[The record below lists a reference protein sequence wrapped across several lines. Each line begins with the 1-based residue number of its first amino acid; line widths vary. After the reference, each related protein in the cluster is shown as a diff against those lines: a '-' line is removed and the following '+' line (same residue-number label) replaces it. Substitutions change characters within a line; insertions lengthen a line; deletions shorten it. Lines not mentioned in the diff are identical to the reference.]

1 MAEIKKQDIRGW
13 FDLADYLTQLEMRI
27 ESLERQVDNLDS
39 RTTGSVQ
46 IGTSAKK
53 WKPENQNL

>member
-1 MAEIKKQDIRGW
+1 MIIGKDEIRGW
-13 FDLADYLTQLEMRI
+13 FDLADYLTQLEKRI
-27 ESLERQVDNLDS
+27 EAIERKVDNLDS

-46 IGTSAKK
+46 IGVSAKK

>member
-1 MAEIKKQDIRGW
+1 MKLE
-13 FDLADYLTQLEMRI
+13 DLQSCVERLVERVDEMEARI
-27 ESLERQVDNLDS
+27 ESLERQVSNLDS

-46 IGTSAKK
+46 IGVSAKK